1 MFSNFS
7 SSIQTRKEYNAKARM
22 CTVHRVLEFDQ
33 SFWIGKEVFSLAVP
47 TNKSELEG
55 ATYLLFSNFSSKG
68 LCISKVSFLENPSP
82 KKLTKYLTK
91 FCPSTKARKT
101 RKKAKLPARG
111 IKPRIS
117 VWKAGLLTI
126 RPRNFLLEREEEV

>member
-33 SFWIGKEVFSLAVP
+33 SFWIGIEVFSLAVP

-91 FCPSTKARKT
+91 FCPRHQ
-101 RKKAKLPARG
+101 
-111 IKPRIS
+111 
-117 VWKAGLLTI
+117 AGLLTI
-126 RPRNFLLEREEEV
+126 RPRNFLLDRERKKYESNLSICCQKRLIVPSY